1 MDEEENRIEEAMS
14 DVSSSK
20 LEELAGQILKKV
32 GGNEDEACVLV
43 IAGTKERTYSFV
55 DSKPGYLLANAV
67 FNACISDRELM
78 GLLEVSLYYAKGHV
92 AGGAGTG
99 GGNPSAPESKGGES

>member
-1 MDEEENRIEEAMS
+1 MNKEENRIEEASNDWPQM
-14 DVSSSK
+14 
-20 LEELAGQILKKV
+20 ELKELSEQVLKKI
-32 GGNEDEACVLV
+32 GGNEDDACVLV

-55 DSKPGYLLANAV
+55 DSKPGFLLANAV

>member
-1 MDEEENRIEEAMS
+1 MNEKENRIEEAMS
-14 DVSSSK
+14 DVSSSE

-32 GGNEDEACVLV
+32 GGDEDEACVLV
-43 IAGTKERTYSFV
+43 IAGTEERTFSFV
-55 DSKPGYLLANAV
+55 NSKPGFRLANAV
-67 FNACISDRELM
+67 FNACLSSRELM
-78 GLLEVSLYYAKGHV
+78 GLLEVSLRYAKEHV

>member
-1 MDEEENRIEEAMS
+1 MNKEENRIEEASNDWPQMEL
-14 DVSSSK
+14 K
-20 LEELAGQILKKV
+20 ELAEQILKKI
-32 GGNEDEACVLV
+32 GGNEDDACVLV
-43 IAGTKERTYSFV
+43 IAGTEERAYSLIT
-55 DSKPGYLLANAV
+55 SKPLYRLANAV

-78 GLLEVSLYYAKGHV
+78 GLLEVSLYYAKEHV